1 MKRSAIKKALAGL
14 SSACMIATAIPFTA
28 AQAAEKAQAYGDA
41 NCDGE
46 VNMSDAVMIMQAY
59 LNPAKYDVTGTGDDR
74 ITAEGKLNG
83 DVDGKDGINLTDAL
97 LIQQYSL
104 KLIDKFPIEENVK
117 PVNDSIKITLS
128 GSSITVEGDTN
139 GYTAVEGTTLTISH
153 SGSYYIEGTLD
164 DGQIC
169 VNIPDEAA
177 DPDTVKLF
185 LNGASITGK
194 SAPAIL
200 VSNSENTSLNIV
212 DGTENTLSDGD
223 TAYVDAAGTPTKD
236 AVIEAKDD
244 ITIKGGEL
252 GTGVL
257 SITANTQKAVSCNN
271 DIKINGGVINI
282 KTLNST
288 DKSDAV
294 AAKKSVT
301 VKSGTLTIDAEGD
314 GIKSSKDAVSITGGT
329 VSIKAGNDAVQAET
343 SIDISG
349 GTVAAGGDR
358 GFTAA
363 SVNITGGTV
372 IATATDNQA
381 KNVTAENQAVFL
393 LNCIDDET
401 NTKDGTWKKAN
412 TLIVSS
418 MSGKVDFTKK
428 YKYVLI
434 SDPSMLIGKQVF
446 IENLGNNATAAY
458 GTGEDKNDRFD
469 ITDSVNTFDNVDL
482 AAFFPVPETVD
493 PAADGDNTIN
503 FNGGSVETSAASD
516 SVTVNEGAVTI
527 TKPGKYTVTGSS
539 ATAQITVD
547 VDKTAYPEGKVE
559 LVLNDVQLANL
570 NTAPIYVASIGDEVQ
585 ITAKA
590 GTVNTISDGTSHTQ
604 TYTDSDG
611 NVNTVEGAVFAR
623 DDIKFKGSGILEIS
637 GNTDDAIVCK
647 NDIKIYNGNITVTA
661 VDDGIRGKDSVTI
674 GDDVKSDGTAADNS
688 GLKLTVKTSQGD
700 GIKATSTDTSADKS
714 YGAVTVNGGTID
726 INSYGDGIQAEQEF
740 FNDTAATEIY
750 TCTGSTY
757 TASGSSSGSQD
768 GRTGGGGGMQ
778 GGNSNKTDVSAKGIK
793 AVGLYDE
800 AGTTWQSKGNITING
815 GNITVDSSDDCIHCS
830 GDAVLNAGKLK
841 LASADDAV
849 HSDAS
854 LYIGGKTAGTDYTS
868 LEVYVTACYE
878 GMEAVYIY
886 QNNGNIYIVSRDD
899 GYNSAGGADS
909 SGNNNNTGFNQGGF
923 GGFPGGGGMSSK
935 YGEMHL
941 NGGIVSVN
949 TSFNDA
955 DGFDSNG
962 PVIFNGGYYFGN
974 GGDSFDSG
982 DGYSITY
989 NGGYAL
995 GGLGMNGGK
1004 GYDMSTQMVFA
1015 ASDGTVLASS
1025 KTGSRLTYA
1034 YGDSN
1039 VTAYSNAE
1047 VTGGTNIST
1056 LGQPA
1061 VYVSGKVSGGTAMTR
1076 GQGSS
1081 TQPGRPGYGG

>member
-1 MKRSAIKKALAGL
+1 MKRSAIKKVLAGL

-28 AQAAEKAQAYGDA
+28 AQAAEKAPAYGDA

-46 VNMSDAVMIMQAY
+46 VNMSDAVMIMQAC
-59 LNPAKYDVTGTGDDR
+59 LNPSKYDVTGTDNDR
-74 ITAEGKLNG
+74 ITVEGKLNG

-104 KLIDKFPIEENVK
+104 KLIDKLPIEENVD
-117 PVNDSIKITLS
+117 PVTDNVKIILS

-200 VSNSENTSLNIV
+200 VSNSENTSVNIV

-223 TAYVDAAGTPTKD
+223 TAYVDAAGTPTND

-271 DIKINGGVINI
+271 DIKINGGVVNI

-288 DKSDAV
+288 DKTDAV

-349 GTVAAGGDR
+349 GEIIAGGDR

-570 NTAPIYVASIGDEVQ
+570 NTAPIYVASIGDEMQ

-590 GTVNTISDGTSHTQ
+590 GTYNTISDGTSHTQ

-661 VDDGIRGKDSVTI
+661 VDDGIRAKDSVTI

-740 FNDTAATEIY
+740 IMNGGDLNIY

-768 GRTGGGGGMQ
+768 G
-778 GGNSNKTDVSAKGIK
+778 NSNKTDVSAKGIK
-793 AVGLYDE
+793 AVGLYDA

-909 SGNNNNTGFNQGGF
+909 SGNNNNTGFGQGGW
-923 GGFPGGGGMSSK
+923 GFPGGGGMSST
-935 YGEMHL
+935 YGEMYL

-1061 VYVSGKVSGGTAMTR
+1061 LYVSGKVSGGTAMTR

>member
-1 MKRSAIKKALAGL
+1 MKRSAIKKVLAGL

-28 AQAAEKAQAYGDA
+28 AQAAEKKQNYGDA

-46 VNMSDAVMIMQAY
+46 VNMSDAVMIMQAC
-59 LNPAKYDVTGTGDDR
+59 LNPSKYDVTGTDNDR
-74 ITAEGKLNG
+74 ITVEGKLNG

-104 KLIDKFPIEENVK
+104 KLIDKLPIEENVD
-117 PVNDSIKITLS
+117 PVTDNVKIILS

-200 VSNSENTSLNIV
+200 VSNSENTSVNIV

-223 TAYVDAAGTPTKD
+223 TAYVDAAGTPTND

-271 DIKINGGVINI
+271 DIKINGGVVNI

-288 DKSDAV
+288 DKTDAV

-349 GTVAAGGDR
+349 GEIIAGGDR

-363 SVNITGGTV
+363 SVNITGGKV
-372 IATATDNQA
+372 IATATDIQA
-381 KNVTAENQAVFL
+381 AAVTAENQAVIL
-393 LNCIDDET
+393 LNCIDDAE
-401 NTKDGTWKKAN
+401 NTKDGMWKKVN
-412 TLIVSS
+412 TLVVST
-418 MSGKVDFTKK
+418 MKGKLDFTKK
-428 YKYVLI
+428 YKYVLM
-434 SDPSMLIGKQVF
+434 SDPSMKVGDQVSV
-446 IENLGNNATAAY
+446 ENVNYKSTAVHNV
-458 GTGEDKNDRFD
+458 GETSESYRFML
-469 ITDSVNTFDNVDL
+469 TESVNTFNNVDPVGYL
-482 AAFFPVPETVD
+482 PVPDIQPEEKDTYTLEFGSELKSDAPADTATVS
-493 PAADGDNTIN
+493 
-503 FNGGSVETSAASD
+503 NGT
-516 SVTVNEGAVTI
+516 VTI
-527 TKPGKYTVTGSS
+527 TKPGKFTVTGSS

-570 NTAPIYVASIGDEVQ
+570 KTAPIYVASIGDEVQ

-661 VDDGIRGKDSVTI
+661 VDDGIRAKDSVTI

-688 GLKLTVKTSQGD
+688 GLKLTVKTTQGD

-740 FNDTAATEIY
+740 IMNGGDLNIY

-757 TASGSSSGSQD
+757 TASGSSSGS
-768 GRTGGGGGMQ
+768 Q

-793 AVGLYDE
+793 AVGLYDA

-1081 TQPGRPGYGG
+1081 TQPGRPGFGG

>member
-1 MKRSAIKKALAGL
+1 MKRSAIKKVLAGL

-28 AQAAEKAQAYGDA
+28 AQAAEKAPAYGDA

-46 VNMSDAVMIMQAY
+46 VNMSDAVMIMQAC
-59 LNPAKYDVTGTGDDR
+59 LNPSKYDVTGTDNDR
-74 ITAEGKLNG
+74 ITVEGKLNG

-104 KLIDKFPIEENVK
+104 KLIDKLPIEENVD
-117 PVNDSIKITLS
+117 PVTDNVKIILS

-200 VSNSENTSLNIV
+200 VSNSENTSVNIV

-223 TAYVDAAGTPTKD
+223 TAYVDAAGTPTND

-271 DIKINGGVINI
+271 DIKINGGVVNI

-288 DKSDAV
+288 DKTDAV

-349 GTVAAGGDR
+349 GEIIAGGDR

-570 NTAPIYVASIGDEVQ
+570 NTAPIYVASIGDEMQ

-590 GTVNTISDGTSHTQ
+590 GTYNTISDGTSHTQ

-647 NDIKIYNGNITVTA
+647 NVIKIYNGNITVTA
-661 VDDGIRGKDSVTI
+661 VDDGIRAKDSVTI

-740 FNDTAATEIY
+740 IMNGGDLNIY

-768 GRTGGGGGMQ
+768 G
-778 GGNSNKTDVSAKGIK
+778 NSNKTDVSAKGIK
-793 AVGLYDE
+793 AVGLYDA

-909 SGNNNNTGFNQGGF
+909 SGNNNNTGFGQGGW
-923 GGFPGGGGMSSK
+923 GFPGGGGMSST
-935 YGEMHL
+935 YGEMYL

-1061 VYVSGKVSGGTAMTR
+1061 LYVSGKVSGGTAMTR

>member
-1 MKRSAIKKALAGL
+1 MKRSAIKKVLAGL

-28 AQAAEKAQAYGDA
+28 AQAAEKKPNYGDA

-46 VNMSDAVMIMQAY
+46 VNMSDAVMIMQAC
-59 LNPAKYDVTGTGDDR
+59 LNPSKYDVTGTDNDR
-74 ITAEGKLNG
+74 ITVEGKLNG

-104 KLIDKFPIEENVK
+104 KLIDKLPIEENVD
-117 PVNDSIKITLS
+117 PVTDNVKIILS

-200 VSNSENTSLNIV
+200 VSNSENTSVNIV

-288 DKSDAV
+288 DKTDAV

-349 GTVAAGGDR
+349 GTIAAGGDR

-516 SVTVNEGAVTI
+516 SVTVNEGTVTI

-661 VDDGIRGKDSVTI
+661 VDDGIRAKDSVTI

-740 FNDTAATEIY
+740 IMNGGDLNIY

-768 GRTGGGGGMQ
+768 G
-778 GGNSNKTDVSAKGIK
+778 NSNKTDVSAKGIK
-793 AVGLYDE
+793 AVGLYDA

-841 LASADDAV
+841 LASSDDAV

-923 GGFPGGGGMSSK
+923 GGFPGGGAMSSK

>member
-1 MKRSAIKKALAGL
+1 MKSSGIRRIIAGL

-28 AQAAEKAQAYGDA
+28 AQAAEKKPNYGDA

-46 VNMSDAVMIMQAY
+46 VNMSDAVMIMQAC
-59 LNPAKYDVTGTGDDR
+59 LNPSKYDVTGTDNDR
-74 ITAEGKLNG
+74 ITVEGKLNG

-104 KLIDKFPIEENVK
+104 KLIDKLPIEENVD
-117 PVNDSIKITLS
+117 PVTDNVKIILS

-200 VSNSENTSLNIV
+200 VSNSENTSVNIV

-223 TAYVDAAGTPTKD
+223 TAYVDAAGTPTND

-271 DIKINGGVINI
+271 DIKINGGVVNI

-288 DKSDAV
+288 DKTDAV

-329 VSIKAGNDAVQAET
+329 VSIKAGNDAVQAEA

-349 GTVAAGGDR
+349 GILVAGGDR
-358 GFTAA
+358 GLTAA

-372 IATATDNQA
+372 IATATDYQA
-381 KNVTAENQAVFL
+381 KNVTAENQAVVL

-412 TLIVSS
+412 SLVTSTMTTLYD
-418 MSGKVDFTKK
+418 GFTKK

-434 SDPSMLIGKQVF
+434 SEPNMKVGDTITIMNPDKNVDIV
-446 IENLGNNATAAY
+446 Y
-458 GTGEDKNDRFD
+458 GTEENISDSFELAE
-469 ITDSVNTFDNVDL
+469 SVNVFDNVDPSG
-482 AAFFPVPETVD
+482 FSTVPTTEDPV
-493 PAADGDNTIN
+493 ASGDNTIN

-516 SVTVNEGAVTI
+516 SVTVNDGAVTI
-527 TKPGKYTVTGSS
+527 TKPGKYTITGSS

-590 GTVNTISDGTSHTQ
+590 GTYNTISDGTSHTQ

-623 DDIKFKGSGILEIS
+623 DDIKFKGSGTLEIS

-661 VDDGIRGKDSVTI
+661 VDDGIRAKDSVTI
-674 GDDVKSDGTAADNS
+674 GDDVKSDDTAADNS

-740 FNDTAATEIY
+740 IMNGGDLNIY

-768 GRTGGGGGMQ
+768 G
-778 GGNSNKTDVSAKGIK
+778 NSNKTDVSAKGIK
-793 AVGLYDE
+793 AVGLYDA

-909 SGNNNNTGFNQGGF
+909 SGNNNDTGFNQGGF
-923 GGFPGGGGMSSK
+923 GGGFPGGGGGFPGGGGGMSST
-935 YGEMHL
+935 YGEMYL

-995 GGLGMNGGK
+995 GGLSMNSGGS

-1015 ASDGTVLASS
+1015 TSDGTVIASS

-1039 VTAYSNAE
+1039 VTAYSGAE

-1076 GQGSS
+1076 GQSSS